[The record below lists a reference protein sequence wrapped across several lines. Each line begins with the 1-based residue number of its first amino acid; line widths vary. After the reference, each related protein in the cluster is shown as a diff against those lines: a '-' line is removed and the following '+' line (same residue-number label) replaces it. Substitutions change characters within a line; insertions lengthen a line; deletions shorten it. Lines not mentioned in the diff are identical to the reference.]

1 MGEVWTVGQVGQNVD
16 LLFIKV
22 LNYCSCFVW
31 AGIVVDED
39 VLGTGGWTL
48 IFHLVDNFGQ
58 NCLGVL
64 GTSDCSLLCQ
74 NINCSMPFVIEK
86 YGK

>member
-39 VLGTGGWTL
+39 GLGTGGWTL
-48 IFHLVDNFGQ
+48 IFHL
-58 NCLGVL
+58 
-64 GTSDCSLLCQ
+64 SL
-74 NINCSMPFVIEK
+74 IHI
-86 YGK
+86 